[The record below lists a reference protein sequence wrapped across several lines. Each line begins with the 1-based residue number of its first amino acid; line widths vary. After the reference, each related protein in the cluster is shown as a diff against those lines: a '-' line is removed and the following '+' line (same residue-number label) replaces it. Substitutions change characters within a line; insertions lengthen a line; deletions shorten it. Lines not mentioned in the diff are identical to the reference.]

1 MAFHTQGFA
10 SSSQHTAHLLSATL
24 HLKVQTHL
32 KMNVSP
38 SYVAPIIPPI
48 SHHGWFQILVLAHT
62 HCVVSQYKSSQRHP
76 STFTKPSQNDCLII
90 LDTPSIPPIRCHRST
105 QILALAHPFS
115 LPFKYKSSQRHP
127 SKSTKPSQNDCLII
141 LDTPSIP
148 PISPHRPTQIL
159 ALAHPFSLPFKY
171 KSSQRHPS
179 KSTNPSQNEC
189 FIKRHTPSIP
199 PISLHVPWN
208 ATHPTL
214 KSPHFTHLPSIHPI
228 RIPSHT
234 TYTTLTP
241 HLLFSLAE
249 ISICV
254 RVRARNTHF
263 DPFTKLNLN
272 SSLDRANSNTYNPWE
287 MISRLQTIAQTV
299 PFDSLFYT

>member
-48 SHHGWFQILVLAHT
+48 RCHRSLQILVLAHT

-90 LDTPSIPPIRCHRST
+90 LDTPSIPPI
-105 QILALAHPFS
+105 
-115 LPFKYKSSQRHP
+115 
-127 SKSTKPSQNDCLII
+127 
-141 LDTPSIP
+141 
-148 PISPHRPTQIL
+148 SP
-159 ALAHPFSLPFKY
+159 
-171 KSSQRHPS
+171 
-179 KSTNPSQNEC
+179 
-189 FIKRHTPSIP
+189 
-199 PISLHVPWN
+199 HVPWN

-214 KSPHFTHLPSIHPI
+214 KSPHFTHLPSIHPL
-228 RIPSHT
+228 PTQSVPP
-234 TYTTLTP
+234 YTTLTP